1 MRQQGEEVYV
11 NKNKQEGQTVYGE
24 ARIRRS
30 GSGRRTTKLLNYKL
44 QYLQSASITS
54 KMGMAEL
61 VMNIV
66 VVMLCEA
73 MMI

>member
-1 MRQQGEEVYV
+1 MRQQGEEVVV

-24 ARIRRS
+24 ARIRR
-30 GSGRRTTKLLNYKL
+30 SGRRTTKLLNYKL

-66 VVMLCEA
+66 VMLCEA